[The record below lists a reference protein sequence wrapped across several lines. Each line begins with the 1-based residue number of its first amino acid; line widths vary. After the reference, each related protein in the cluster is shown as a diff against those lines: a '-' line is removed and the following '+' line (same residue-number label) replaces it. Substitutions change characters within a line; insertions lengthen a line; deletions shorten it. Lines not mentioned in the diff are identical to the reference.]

1 MSKAVLSHS
10 LWPDVSDTRPRCV
23 RRRNEYA
30 ADHPARARLQAVL
43 DAIEAKVASLYR
55 VTVSP
60 DPIRDLAV
68 AATRGI
74 AAR

>member
-1 MSKAVLSHS
+1 MSLTHV
-10 LWPDVSDTRPRCV
+10 RV
-23 RRRNEYA
+23 RRRNEYP

-60 DPIRDLAV
+60 DPMRDSPSPV
-68 AATRGI
+68 
-74 AAR
+74 